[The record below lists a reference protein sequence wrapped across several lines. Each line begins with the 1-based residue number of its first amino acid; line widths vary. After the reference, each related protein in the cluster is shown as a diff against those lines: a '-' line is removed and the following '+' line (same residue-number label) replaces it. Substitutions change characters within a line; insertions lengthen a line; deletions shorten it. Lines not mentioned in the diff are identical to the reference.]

1 MWGRF
6 VTQQSWVCL
15 YNDILC
21 LPEVWM
27 VQDSPGGKAAL
38 ICGSV
43 AYDTILQFPD
53 RFKSHILPDKI
64 HILNVSFLVPDMRR
78 EFGGCA
84 TNIAYSLK
92 LLGDRGVPMATA
104 GHDFAPY
111 RERMLALGI
120 CMDYVKVID
129 GAFTA
134 QAFITTDLDDNQI
147 TAFHPGA
154 MQHAHLNQ
162 VSDAGSGIAL
172 GIVAPDGRQAMMEH
186 AAQFA
191 AAKIPFIFDPGQGM
205 PMFGAEELKTFIAQA
220 RWVAVNDYELALLQ
234 QKTGFT
240 VSDITAQVE
249 ALVVTRGAEGSVIH
263 TKEGALQVQCAKPRA
278 VVDPTGCGD
287 AYRAGLI
294 HGLLRGLDWETTG
307 RMASLM
313 GAIKIESRGPQNH
326 SFTQAEFDRRYR
338 DNFG

>member
-1 MWGRF
+1 
-6 VTQQSWVCL
+6 
-15 YNDILC
+15 
-21 LPEVWM
+21 M
-27 VQDSPGGKAAL
+27 VQESLQNAAAL

-53 RFKSHILPDKI
+53 RFKSHILPDRI

-78 EFGGCA
+78 EYGGCA
-84 TNIAYSLK
+84 ANIAYGLQ

-104 GHDFAPY
+104 GDDFAPY
-111 RERMLALGI
+111 RQRLVAQGI
-120 CMDYVKVID
+120 DVEHIRSVE
-129 GAFTA
+129 GTFTA
-134 QAFITTDLDDNQI
+134 QAFITTDLDNNQI

-154 MQHAHLNQ
+154 MQHAHLNR
-162 VSDAGSGIAL
+162 VADAGPGIAL
-172 GIVAPDGRQAMMEH
+172 GIVAPDGRQAMLEH

-191 AAKIPFIFDPGQGM
+191 AAGIPFIFDPGQGL
-205 PMFGAEELKTFIAQA
+205 PMFDGEDIKAFIGQA
-220 RWVAVNDYELALLQ
+220 RWVTVNDYEWGLMQ
-234 QKTGFT
+234 QKTGWT
-240 VSDITAQVE
+240 VSDVTARVE
-249 ALVVTRGAEGSVIH
+249 ALVVTQGAQGSVIH
-263 TKEGALQVQCAKPRA
+263 TPGKTIAIPCALPKA

-307 RMASLM
+307 RTASLM

-326 SFTQAEFDRRYR
+326 RCSAAQFRERYR